1 MITNYHKAIE
11 QLQAMFP
18 KLEEKK
24 ITSTFIAHSNY
35 YFSFFLTFLD
45 GHLEEA
51 IQALKIFQEH
61 EIEEVNIPEEYD
73 GSEETPES
81 KIGQKTES
89 MIQSFSLVDQD
100 KSISNIYKE
109 VSLTNKVMGKISDFI
124 FINLSLGM
132 EGNLPNKLDEFV
144 PLIPLPELPKEVEIE
159 YKPVDKVE
167 EKPVEESKPVHHHR
181 PKPKKAFSFISA
193 GYGADF
199 ITDAID
205 PVPKVRRITSAS
217 QNVYVEP
224 SNEEVENAPRKRK
237 ESFAKKVGSKFI
249 YSRRRRLIF
258 NRKPIKYI

>member
-24 ITSTFIAHSNY
+24 ITSTFIAHN
-35 YFSFFLTFLD
+35 

-109 VSLTNKVMGKISDFI
+109 VSLTNKVMG
-124 FINLSLGM
+124 M
-132 EGNLPNKLDEFV
+132 EENLPNKLDEFV

-237 ESFAKKVGSKFI
+237 ESFAKKVGKSLSNIFKK
-249 YSRRRRLIF
+249 SNKKRRDSNEYVAIH
-258 NRKPIKYI
+258 NEQN